1 MLFAK
6 DVVAIERDFVSV
18 LEHSPGT
25 KNQKQEYFRSR
36 AIRLPKTNYELMW
49 SVLKERLH
57 RNGAASAVFEYLRV
71 HMPHRLKELLQQA
84 KRGKPVL
91 IRNNEPVIIW
101 DFFFQNGK
109 LRRIGQLY
117 LNNLS
122 SQGGRLVKGNLNT
135 KPAKSKKPYEVAL
148 SFAGEDRF
156 FVEQV
161 AHELQSMGVTL
172 FYDAF
177 EQINLFGKDLST
189 HLALIY
195 KDQADYCAIF
205 ISTFY
210 ARKAWPQFERQ
221 HAQARALTQQREYI
235 LPIRLDDAE
244 VPGLSPTISYFDA
257 RSNPLPSAVANILFR
272 KIRG

>member
-1 MLFAK
+1 MLRAR
-6 DVVAIERDFVSV
+6 DIVTIERDFISV

-25 KNQKQEYFRSR
+25 KSQKQEYFHSKGIRVSKTSYESMWRSLTD
-36 AIRLPKTNYELMW
+36 RL
-49 SVLKERLH
+49 R
-57 RNGAASAVFEYLRV
+57 RRGAALVVFEYLRV
-71 HMPHRLKELLQQA
+71 HMPNRLKELLQQA
-84 KRGKPVL
+84 RRGKAIN
-91 IRNNEPVIIW
+91 IRSSDPAIIW

-109 LRRIGQLY
+109 LRRIGHLY
-117 LNNLS
+117 LKNLY
-122 SQGGRLVKGNLNT
+122 SQGGRLVKGTFNA
-135 KPAKSKKPYEVAL
+135 KPVKSKKPYEIAL

-161 AHELQSMGVTL
+161 AHELQSMGVKL

-177 EQINLFGKDLST
+177 EQVNLFGKDLSA

-205 ISTFY
+205 ISAYY
-210 ARKAWPQFERQ
+210 AHKAWPQFERQ

-235 LPIRLDDAE
+235 LPIRLDEAE

-257 RSNPLPSAVANILFR
+257 RSKTPSAVASILFR
-272 KIRG
+272 KIRV

>member
-1 MLFAK
+1 MLRAK

-25 KNQKQEYFRSR
+25 KSQKQEYFKSKG
-36 AIRLPKTNYELMW
+36 IRVPKTSYEAMW
-49 SVLKERLH
+49 QGLKERL
-57 RNGAASAVFEYLRV
+57 RRSGAASAVFEYLRV
-71 HMPHRLKELLQQA
+71 RLPNRLKELLQQA
-84 KRGKPVL
+84 RRGKSVS
-91 IRNNEPVIIW
+91 IRVSDPAIIS

-109 LRRIGQLY
+109 LRRIGHLY
-117 LNNLS
+117 LENLYS
-122 SQGGRLVKGNLNT
+122 KGGRLVKSTFNT
-135 KPAKSKKPYEVAL
+135 KPVKSKKPYEIAL
-148 SFAGEDRF
+148 SFAGEDRS

-161 AHELQSMGVTL
+161 ARELHSMGVKL

-177 EQINLFGKDLST
+177 EEVNLFGKDLST

-205 ISTFY
+205 ISAYYT
-210 ARKAWPQFERQ
+210 RKAWPQFERQ
-221 HAQARALTQQREYI
+221 HAQARALAQRREYI

-257 RSNPLPSAVANILFR
+257 RSKTPSAVASILFR
-272 KIRG
+272 KIRV